1 MHAQDIPLTLVE
13 KDANHLQIKAL
24 GEGEYEITTTGED
37 PYVFTKPVA
46 AAYDAMTLGVLAFE
60 TFALKRVDD
69 VQVFFGPPIAERDSV
84 SGLTIDSS
92 EGWMP
97 FAANLAQSP
106 RWGSGKALFRLDF
119 GRAAGV
125 TLRIRNLRLRSMTE
139 REAGELSASIA
150 DKRREKARRKALAG
164 NIRSYFAASYPS
176 RISAVSADKSTVK
189 IAYETA
195 EDLLLAEVRPWQQVQ
210 QLASLEELA
219 WTKPVKSGRG
229 SLTVP
234 RAVGGTLPYDRIHSR
249 WCLVR
254 ANGEAVQPASHAVY
268 CTDDAK
274 TALKTIPVPE
284 PKTKK
289 GLQISWRPN
298 DMKQLDGL
306 GVKHAAVNIEL
317 CGLLNVPDGTP
328 FIEHTYMGRTFRIN
342 KNVVDR
348 QSRVLA
354 YAAKRN
360 YLMGAI
366 LLIGKHA
373 PEGFKSVM
381 HHPDYD
387 PRGIYSMA
395 NVTSP
400 EGVFHYAMLIDF
412 LASYFSTEEHGYIHY
427 WIIHNEVD
435 AAWVWTNCGKKAPE
449 TMMDYYVKSM
459 RIVYGTARQ
468 YNPKAQVMISLTHF
482 WNKRNSH
489 GPADAMYA
497 PRELM
502 DILADHSRVEG
513 DFDWGLAYHPYPH
526 NLRNPQVWND
536 PVQWRMDADIISY
549 KNLEVLVAA
558 MAQPKFLYKGKRRR
572 IHLTEQGFSNPDHS
586 EQQLQIQAAAMA
598 YGMKKVNGLD
608 GIDVHILHRWV
619 DHAKEGGLNLGLV
632 QKKPG
637 SICDAGKKKPSF
649 DVYSAIGTPREEEA
663 CRFALDVIGIKSW
676 DEIFYKGEIEGEVI
690 GGAP

>member
-1 MHAQDIPLTLVE
+1 MNAQDIPLTLVE
-13 KDANHLQIKAL
+13 RDANHLKIVDL
-24 GEGEYEITTTGED
+24 GQGEYEITTTGED
-37 PYVFTKPVA
+37 PYVFTKPLA
-46 AAYDAMTLGVLAFE
+46 SAYDATTLGVLSFE
-60 TFALKRVDD
+60 TFALKKVDD
-69 VQVFFGPPIAERDSV
+69 VQVFFGPPIAEEGSV
-84 SGLTIDSS
+84 RELTIDSS

-97 FAANLAQSP
+97 FTANLAQSP
-106 RWGSGKALFRLDF
+106 RWGDGKGLFRLDF
-119 GRAAGV
+119 GRSAGI
-125 TLRIRNLRLRSMTE
+125 TLRIRNLRLRSLTE
-139 REAGELSASIA
+139 RETRELSATVA
-150 DKRREKARRKALAG
+150 EKRRAEARRKAFAG
-164 NIRSYFAASYPS
+164 NTRSYFAASYPS
-176 RISAVSADKSTVK
+176 RIEVVSADTSTVT
-189 IAYETA
+189 IAYEAA
-195 EDLLLAEVRPWQQVQ
+195 EDLLLAEVRPWQQVK
-210 QLASLEELA
+210 QLASLEELV
-219 WTKPVKSGRG
+219 WTQPVKSGRG
-229 SLTVP
+229 RLRVP
-234 RAVGGTLPYDRIHSR
+234 RVVEGTLPYDRMLSR

-254 ANGEAVQPASHAVY
+254 ANGEAAQLASHAVY

-274 TALKTIPVPE
+274 SALKRIPVPE

-289 GLQISWRPN
+289 GLQINWRPA
-298 DMKQLDGL
+298 DMKQLDEL

-317 CGLLNVPDGTP
+317 CGLLNVPEGSPT
-328 FIEHTYMGRTFRIN
+328 IEHTYMGRTFRIN
-342 KNVVDR
+342 KNVVDK
-348 QSRVLA
+348 QSKVLA

-435 AAWVWTNCGKKAPE
+435 AAWVWTNCGKKSPE
-449 TMMDYYVKSM
+449 AMMDDYVKSM
-459 RIVYGTARQ
+459 RIVHSTTRK
-468 YNPKAQVMISLTHF
+468 YNPKSWVKISLTHF

-497 PRELM
+497 PRELL

-513 DFDWGLAYHPYPH
+513 DFDWGLAYHPYPY

-558 MAQPKFLYKGKRRR
+558 MGQPKFLYKGKRRR

-586 EQQLQIQAAAMA
+586 EKQLQIQAAAMA

-619 DHAKEGGLNLGLV
+619 DHAREGGLNLGLV
-632 QKKPG
+632 QHKPG
-637 SICDAGKKKPSF
+637 TVNGMGRKKPSF
-649 DVYSAIGTPREEEA
+649 DVYSAIDTPREEEA
-663 CRFALDVIGIKSW
+663 CRFALDVIGIESW
-676 DEIFYKGEIEGEVI
+676 DEIFYEGEI
-690 GGAP
+690 GGR